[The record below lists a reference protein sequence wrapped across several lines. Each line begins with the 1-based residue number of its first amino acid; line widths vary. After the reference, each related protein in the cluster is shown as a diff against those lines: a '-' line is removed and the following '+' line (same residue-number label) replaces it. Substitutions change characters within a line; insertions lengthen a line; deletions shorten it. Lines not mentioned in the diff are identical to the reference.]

1 MSKLSFKTSVLTS
14 MRSCGVATGALAE
27 TGTCEGP
34 AAMLGAAIVADAT
47 GKSLAAEDVAAAVAL
62 SAVAAVGAGKNVAL
76 FPL

>member
-1 MSKLSFKTSVLTS
+1 

-34 AAMLGAAIVADAT
+34 AQRLVDAAGAEAT
-47 GKSLAAEDVAAAVAL
+47 GTSLEADGGAAAVDF

-76 FPL
+76 CPL